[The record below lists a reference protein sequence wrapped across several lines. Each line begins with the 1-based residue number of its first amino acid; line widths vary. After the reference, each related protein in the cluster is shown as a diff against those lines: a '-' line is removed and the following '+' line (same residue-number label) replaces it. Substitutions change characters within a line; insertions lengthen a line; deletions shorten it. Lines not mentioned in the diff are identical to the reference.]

1 MAVCKTKMTLRKSDR
16 AKSYSNIWNRKGPR
30 KRHVST
36 RFSGNTKPEEC
47 FLHEG
52 IMHPFSSLSGCPC
65 EVLSSIA
72 AAWYAMHQDI
82 LSNLPRGLKPSG
94 KLKKRQNQVLPIFNA
109 LQHAAAYVFLSR
121 NTKQIVSSGVCEQRS
136 QLSLYTQITVQ
147 KGENSYALRVTAE
160 LLRRH
165 WGISCQYVFVCT
177 AITWGSTPLL
187 PTDESLHTW
196 W

>member
-1 MAVCKTKMTLRKSDR
+1 MLWICVKQKWLCISQTEPSHIPTFETERALENGVFQHGFQVTQSQKSAFSMKVSCICFHLSLDV
-16 AKSYSNIWNRKGPR
+16 
-30 KRHVST
+30 HV
-36 RFSGNTKPEEC
+36 R
-47 FLHEG
+47 
-52 IMHPFSSLSGCPC
+52 SSPPSQQPG
-65 EVLSSIA
+65 
-72 AAWYAMHQDI
+72 MHQDI
-82 LSNLPRGLKPSG
+82 RSNLPRGLKPSG
-94 KLKKRQNQVLPIFNA
+94 KLKERQNQVLPIFNA

-147 KGENSYALRVTAE
+147 KGENSYTLRVTAE

-187 PTDESLHTW
+187 PRDESLHTW